1 MSPMGRVLGAALAP
15 LLAGCLGLAVY
26 SSSWGALRRNKGL
39 HRILGGVSLLA
50 LLGGMYSGL
59 NIGVAWGL
67 GHGTTAAS
75 LTETLWLPA
84 AWEVG
89 AVWAAILG
97 NGLGAAGVFGMG
109 YLLLRRNK
117 DDFGRDYYRFAM
129 GRAALLG
136 LILPLP
142 VAIGAAWLG
151 LCGLARSPD
160 VATPLAVAG
169 VAALAAVW
177 LNARVMRSRHPLRLK
192 GEVIAACLLAAIL
205 DAALALSLLSSVL
218 EIPLPASLPI

>member
-1 MSPMGRVLGAALAP
+1 
-15 LLAGCLGLAVY
+15 
-26 SSSWGALRRNKGL
+26 
-39 HRILGGVSLLA
+39 
-50 LLGGMYSGL
+50 
-59 NIGVAWGL
+59 
-67 GHGTTAAS
+67 
-75 LTETLWLPA
+75 
-84 AWEVG
+84 
-89 AVWAAILG
+89 
-97 NGLGAAGVFGMG
+97 MG